1 MRSKTKI
8 IVLHMKELIYTGIFI
23 LLGILFIILLVIMFS
38 SEKKQD
44 TEAASS
50 DAVSYQPGVYTQ
62 TLILGSST
70 VELEVVLDET
80 NINSIRLLNLS
91 EAVTTM
97 YPLIEPAFDELV
109 SQIYENQSLE
119 GITFS
124 DEQRYT
130 SSVLLDAISTTLEK
144 AKKPP
149 VNGQLE

>member
-38 SEKKQD
+38 SEGKQD
-44 TEAASS
+44 TATASS

-70 VELEVVLDET
+70 VELEIVLDET

-91 EAVTTM
+91 ESVTTM
-97 YPLIEPAFDELV
+97 YPLIEPAFDDLV
-109 SQIYENQSLE
+109 SQIYENHSLE

-130 SSVLLDAISTTLEK
+130 SSVLLEAINTTLEK